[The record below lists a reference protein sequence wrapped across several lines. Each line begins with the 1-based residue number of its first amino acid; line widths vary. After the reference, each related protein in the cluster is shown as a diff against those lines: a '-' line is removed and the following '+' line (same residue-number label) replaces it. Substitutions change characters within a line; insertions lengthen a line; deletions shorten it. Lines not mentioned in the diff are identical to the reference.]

1 MIPEND
7 PSARMQIRSIGEL
20 QLPGSC
26 YVCGNGNCDEGY
38 VDFGTFVDYHG
49 SFYMCLICA
58 KQLAEL
64 LGYFS
69 PDEVQTTQALLSTYV
84 TENESL
90 KKELDN
96 ARPVLDSLT
105 SFMRSTVQSGGI
117 IGPDTAE
124 SMDESRPFSEDAI
137 EGSEAADSD
146 SIESVD
152 SAGRSDT
159 SRTTKRNFTVVD

>member
-1 MIPEND
+1 
-7 PSARMQIRSIGEL
+7 MQIRSIGEL
-20 QLPGSC
+20 QLPGTC
-26 YVCGNGNCDEGY
+26 YVCGNGTCDEGY

-49 SFYMCLICA
+49 SFYLCLICA

-90 KKELDN
+90 KKELEN

-105 SFMRSTVQSGGI
+105 SFLQSTVQSSGF
-117 IGPDTAE
+117 IGSDVAE
-124 SMDESRPFSEDAI
+124 AADESRPFGDDST
-137 EGSEAADSD
+137 EGSEATDSD
-146 SIESVD
+146 ATESVD
-152 SAGRSDT
+152 SAGRSNT
-159 SRTTKRNFTVVD
+159 GRTTKRHFTVVD